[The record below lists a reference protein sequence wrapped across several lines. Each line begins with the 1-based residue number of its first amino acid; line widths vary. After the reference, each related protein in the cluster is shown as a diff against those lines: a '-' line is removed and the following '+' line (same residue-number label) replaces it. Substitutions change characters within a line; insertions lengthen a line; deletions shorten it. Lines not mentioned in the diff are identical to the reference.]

1 MYESVSPPSHTEIFI
16 VPVYAALG
24 LDATM
29 ELNNYPDYRTIL
41 KAMERVNRELRIVM
55 DGIMGLLISLVIS
68 N

>member
-1 MYESVSPPSHTEIFI
+1 
-16 VPVYAALG
+16 
-24 LDATM
+24 M